1 MTGTVRRRSVALLLA
16 VVLVVTAMGCSSDE
30 TAAPPGDALDRV
42 DRAVAG
48 ALAPKLAEGQS
59 AHEVRGTFQYDAFLV
74 TVGDA
79 VYDRS
84 ATTLRVGMRFE
95 NLSDGWSN
103 TSVAATYTGPG
114 VDTPSTLFT
123 PLVDVPPRRSIDL
136 TAEVLNVTEAPDSS
150 ARITWGRD
158 DRDQPV
164 LSIGGAHENLWV
176 PADVAVDVW
185 GGIGRYA
192 VHVTGGRVQ
201 AADLAGSTQNAPGV
215 RTLRLVLDTYA
226 LTMDPVNGF
235 YPVEHLELV
244 RPDGEKV
251 EASGSSDGFAPAS
264 WTVTTENWIEFP
276 VEADVAGDYELELT
290 SQSPKA
296 MGSLHPELIEHA
308 TMSFTLPD
316 VDPGAPPAGDV
327 PRPDLSSVDAS
338 DPTATTALPAP
349 LDLDV
354 TGAVINVGGF
364 TYAPRRLT
372 WDPEVQEA
380 TVTGDVAYVQTVT
393 DEQPG
398 GVLDIAPTFSF
409 TAGLASG
416 SNLFTGTIADLPA
429 IPDEGTVEVDLV
441 FLSVTTLDPTDL
453 GLYLGPRSG
462 MVSSAGLTAD
472 SPVPLYPPLPV
483 TAGID
488 ADPAVA
494 RDWSVTL
501 TGYRT
506 GFLQST
512 TSPSPGRL
520 ELEVFLTV
528 TCGPAATDLSSGLV
542 FTPTAQL
549 FLAADDGYLIA
560 ATRDSGPLSFA
571 PGETKQL
578 SVTFEVSDAF
588 QPGAL
593 GFVLRSNNEITART
607 EIVETTFGVQLGGGD
622 EIATGGEI

>member
-1 MTGTVRRRSVALLLA
+1 MRRDASRRTVALLVAALLA
-16 VVLVVTAMGCSSDE
+16 VSAVACASDE
-30 TAAPPGDALDRV
+30 AAGPPADAAERV

-48 ALAPKLAEGQS
+48 ALGPQLEEDQT
-59 AHEVRGTFQYDAFLV
+59 AHEVRATFQYDGFLV

-79 VYDRS
+79 VHDRS
-84 ATTLRVGMRFE
+84 TSALRIGFRVE
-95 NLSDGWSN
+95 NLGDGWST
-103 TSVAATYTGPG
+103 TSMAATYTGPG
-114 VDTPSTLFT
+114 ASTALPLFT
-123 PLVDVPPRRSIDL
+123 PVVDVPPRRSVDL
-136 TAEVLNVTEAPDSS
+136 TAEVSGVADPPD
-150 ARITWGRD
+150 ATAQVLWGRD

-164 LSIGGAHENLWV
+164 LSFGGDHENLWV

-192 VHVTGGRVQ
+192 VHITGGRVQ
-201 AADLAGSTQNAPGV
+201 AADLAGNRQNAPGV

-235 YPVEHLELV
+235 YPVEHLQLV
-244 RPDGEKV
+244 RPDGEQV
-251 EASGSSDGFAPAS
+251 EGSGSSDGFAPAS

-276 VEADVAGDYELELT
+276 VERDVAGDYEIRLT

-308 TMSFTLPD
+308 TMSFTLPE
-316 VDPGAPPAGDV
+316 VVSGEPPAADV
-327 PRPDLSSVDAS
+327 PRPGPAPADAA
-338 DPTATTALPAP
+338 DPTATAPAP

-354 TGAVINVGGF
+354 SGPVINVGGF

-372 WDPEVQEA
+372 WDPDEAEA
-380 TVTGDVAYVQTVT
+380 TITGDVAYVQTVT

-398 GVLDIAPTFSF
+398 GVLDVAPTFSF
-409 TAGLASG
+409 TTALASG
-416 SNLFTGTIADLPA
+416 PDLFTGTIADLPEV
-429 IPDEGTVEVDLV
+429 PDEGTVEVDLV
-441 FLSVTTLDPTDL
+441 FGGVTSLDPADL

-462 MVSSAGLTAD
+462 MVSSAGLTAG
-472 SPVPLYPPLPV
+472 SPVPLYPPLPT
-483 TAGID
+483 TAAIE

-494 RDWSVTL
+494 RDWSVML

-506 GFLQST
+506 GFLQSS

-528 TCGPAATDLSSGLV
+528 TCGPAATDLSSGLM
-542 FTPTAQL
+542 FRPTAQL
-549 FLAADDGYLIA
+549 FLSTADGYLVA
-560 ATRDSGPLSFA
+560 ATRDSGPLAFA

-588 QPGAL
+588 QPGTL
-593 GFVLRSNNEITART
+593 GFVLRSNDEVTARQD
-607 EIVETTFGVQLGGGD
+607 IVETTFPAHLGGGD
-622 EIATGGEI
+622 EDLTEGGGL